1 MAMRNVKLK
10 NRSGDY
16 LYPYTENIPTA
27 STSMAGKVKLDSS
40 PTSGSNNAITSGA
53 VYTALSGKLSTTGTA
68 AKATA
73 DASGNNI
80 ANTYLAKTGTAAKA
94 TADADGNNIANTYLK
109 KTDTAAKATADADN
123 NNIATTYLKKNMPVT
138 TLATSGTIALADN
151 SINRIAPTG
160 TVTFSLPSVSDNTVF
175 HQILVQMTLSTSRTI
190 NLGTTKYFTGSQPSF
205 AAGTY
210 DILYEYNG
218 SNWVVGAVVQA

>member
-1 MAMRNVKLK
+1 MTIRNVKLK
-10 NRSGDY
+10 NRAGEY
-16 LYPYTENIPTA
+16 LQPYTENLPTA
-27 STSMAGKVKLDSS
+27 STSTAGKVKLDSS

-53 VYTALSGKLSTTGTA
+53 VYTALSGKLDATGTA

-73 DASGNNI
+73 DAS
-80 ANTYLAKTGTAAKA
+80 
-94 TADADGNNIANTYLK
+94 GNNIANTYLK

-138 TLATSGTIALADN
+138 TLATSGTISLADN
-151 SINRIAPTG
+151 SVNRIAPTG
-160 TVTFSLPSVSDNTVF
+160 TVTFSLPTVSDNTIF
-175 HQILVQMTLSTSRTI
+175 HQILVQMTLSTTRTI

-218 SNWVVGAVVQA
+218 TNWVVGAVVQA

>member
-1 MAMRNVKLK
+1 MTKNVRLK
-10 NRSGDY
+10 NRSGEY
-16 LYPYTENIPTA
+16 LEPYTENIPTA
-27 STSMAGKVKLDSS
+27 STSTAGKVQLDNS

-53 VYTALSGKLSTTGTA
+53 VYTALAGKLSTTGTA

-80 ANTYLAKTGTAAKA
+80 VN
-94 TADADGNNIANTYLK
+94 
-109 KTDTAAKATADADN
+109 
-123 NNIATTYLKKNMPVT
+123 TYLKKNMPVT
-138 TLATSGTIALADN
+138 TLATSGTISLADN
-151 SINRIAPTG
+151 SVNRIAPTG
-160 TVTFSLPSVSDNTVF
+160 TVTFSLPTVSDNTVF

-218 SNWVVGAVVQA
+218 TNWVVGAVVQA